1 MADNVGGRTHPDS
14 ERELIVETVMNGIEK
29 RAGFYRGYLTHDR
42 SPIPLAVVLGITIAL
57 WLFVY
62 LIGAVGHPYKAQ
74 MGLPPHATS
83 EIARQPTPGV
93 PEKP

>member
-1 MADNVGGRTHPDS
+1 MGDNTSGSTHPDS
-14 ERELIVETVMNGIEK
+14 ERESIMETVMSGIEK
-29 RAGFYRGYLTHDR
+29 CAGFYRGYLTHDH

-74 MGLPPHATS
+74 MGLPLHVS
-83 EIARQPTPGV
+83 SDIARQPTPGV